1 MKKILLFIGIII
13 IAYYAMFEMTE
24 SKRKY
29 VTIGFYSMSLLS
41 SMSHLFVKI

>member
-1 MKKILLFIGIII
+1 MKKILLFICIIL

-24 SKRKY
+24 AKQKY

-41 SMSHLFVKI
+41 SMSHLFIRI

>member
-24 SKRKY
+24 AKTKY